1 MKNTRRTLKERY
13 SIFIASIIIIII
25 ATQAVVQY
33 DIDQQ
38 TEDAKLINMAGR
50 QRMLSQR
57 IAKLMLY
64 IENGVDKWGAPNP
77 ELHQVDTLRKAL
89 NEWKNIHQLLSDRAQ
104 AGKDSPMVDSLLNV
118 SGTYLQAVTAAC
130 EGVIANPD
138 STNVKAATE
147 KIASTEIFFL
157 LTMDRTVN
165 QYQHEAEEKLST
177 LKYIELIL
185 SGGALVVIILEFI
198 FFFLPTLN
206 KLRGNNA
213 KLSKLNRKLVT
224 SNTHLATSEEEIRT
238 HLEQISELQIIVEAR
253 ERQLRELVETATDM
267 IYELDEGGKFS
278 YVNPVLES
286 VTGYTQKELL
296 EKKYWDVVHPDERK
310 GVVAFY
316 IDQRNTRK
324 ETSSLRFRI
333 LTKAGKQIWVDQ
345 NVRMFFKD
353 KWAYKVSVVARD
365 VTKLREAEMR
375 VAESEHLF
383 RTLAENAP
391 VGIFQADTKGKCIYV
406 NKRWCKV
413 SGLTEEKSLQD
424 GWMGA
429 IAPGDREKIV
439 AEWAD
444 AVSGNRE
451 FEMELKFQTP
461 SGTEPETWVNARAV
475 SLVDD
480 KGNILGFLGTVI
492 DITALKT
499 TQYKLGESE
508 RLYRLLATNS
518 KDLIT
523 LYRPDDDATR
533 VFVSPSV
540 KDILG
545 YSPEELIGKS
555 PFEIIVDDD
564 AKRMQS
570 ETHRVTLSGRP
581 AAVEYRIRRK
591 DGTIIWMESNSHPFF
606 DNEGNMIG
614 FQTSARDVTL
624 RKEFEHE
631 LILAK
636 ERAEDAT
643 KTKSQFLSMMSHEIR
658 TPMNAII
665 GLSNLLLG
673 DNPREDQVDSLELLK
688 FSGHNLLGILND
700 ILDFS
705 KIEANKVTLEHI
717 DFDLEQSIENVVK
730 MMQPKA
736 EEKGISIKYS
746 FDQRLPKEVKAD
758 PVRLSQIMTNL
769 ISNAVKFTEK
779 GAVTVEVKHG
789 VPSQQVNGI
798 EYFFYDFRIKDSGI
812 GIPEEKLQSIFESFS
827 QAASDTTRKFGG
839 TGLGLTITRR
849 LINLM
854 ASDIHVTSKLGEGSD
869 FHFTLKLEKG
879 KVVKQT
885 PKETNNAKELLKDR
899 NVLVLLV
906 EDNRVNQVVATN
918 FFRRWGVQ
926 YDVANNGREAV
937 EMVTKKMYDMVFM
950 DLQMPEMD
958 GYQATQAIR
967 EMSDSYFKN
976 LPIVALTASA
986 MLNMRDKV
994 MASGMTDFM
1003 SKPFQP
1009 EDLQQIILKYTTPEK
1024 SADMMSS
1031 ISETLDMYT
1040 EGNMDF
1046 KKELI
1051 GHLMK
1056 NIEEL
1061 RLSLITS
1068 IREKD
1073 PVTFYAAA
1081 HKCKTTLTMLGD
1093 HELLTVV
1100 DEVKQALEQQ
1110 HVGALN
1116 TILDQKF
1123 SKLVKETMDGLSE
1136 ELASIK
1142 TR

>member
-13 SIFIASIIIIII
+13 TIFIASIVVIII

-38 TEDAKLINMAGR
+38 TEDARLINIAGR
-50 QRMLSQR
+50 QAMQSQR
-57 IAKLMLY
+57 IAKLILY
-64 IENGVDKWGAPNP
+64 IENGVDLRGAPNP
-77 ELHQVDTLRKAL
+77 ALHQIDTLKKLVA
-89 NEWKNIHQLLSDRAQ
+89 EWVDVHEMLLARAD
-104 AGKDSPMVDSLLNV
+104 AGKDGPLIDSLIRVNTRYV
-118 SGTYLQAVTAAC
+118 ESIAASCRAV
-130 EGVIANPD
+130 INKPD
-138 STNVKAATE
+138 SINLKAAVE
-147 KIASTEIFFL
+147 EIAGTEIFFL
-157 LTMDRTVN
+157 LNMDRTVN
-165 QYQHEAEEKLST
+165 EYQREAEQKLKA
-177 LKYIELIL
+177 LKRIELIL
-185 SGGALVVIILEFI
+185 AAVALVVIVLEFI
-198 FFFLPTLN
+198 FFFRPTLD
-206 KLRGNNA
+206 KLRNNNS
-213 KLSKLNRKLVT
+213 KLLKLNRKLVST
-224 SNTHLATSEEEIRT
+224 NHNLAASEEEIRT
-238 HLEQISELQIIVEAR
+238 HLEQISELQTIVESR

-267 IYELDEGGKFS
+267 IYELDESGKFS

-286 VTGYTQKELL
+286 ITGYSRNELL
-296 EKKYWDVVHPDERK
+296 EKKYWDLVDPGQRKDVVNFYLEQRK
-310 GVVAFY
+310 NR
-316 IDQRNTRK
+316 Q
-324 ETSSLRFRI
+324 ETSSLRLLITTRDGNKVWI
-333 LTKAGKQIWVDQ
+333 DQ

-353 KWAYKVSVVARD
+353 GWAYKVSVVARD
-365 VTKLREAEMR
+365 VTRLREAEQR

-391 VGIFQADTKGKCIYV
+391 VGIFQADTLGKCTYV

-413 SGLTEEKSLQD
+413 SGLTEAQSLDD
-424 GWMGA
+424 GWAAGF
-429 IAPGDREKIV
+429 APEDRERISQEWHNAV
-439 AEWAD
+439 A
-444 AVSGNRE
+444 NNQE
-451 FEMELKFQTP
+451 FEMELKFNTP
-461 SGTEPETWVNARAV
+461 GTPDGVTWANARAIA
-475 SLVDD
+475 LRDD
-480 KGNILGFLGTVI
+480 KGAITGFLGTVI

-499 TQYKLGESE
+499 AQHKLAESE
-508 RLYRLLATNS
+508 KLYRLLATNS

-523 LYRPDDDATR
+523 LYRADKDATR
-533 VFVSPSV
+533 VFISPSV

-545 YSPEELIGKS
+545 YTPEELIGKS
-555 PFEIIVDDD
+555 PFDIILEED
-564 AKRMQS
+564 AKKMQE
-570 ETHRVTLSGRP
+570 ETHNVTLSGRP

-591 DGTIIWMESNSHPFF
+591 DGTVIWLESNSHPFF

-614 FQTSARDVTL
+614 FQTSARDITQ
-624 RKEFEHE
+624 RKEFERE

-636 ERAEDAT
+636 ERAEEAT

-673 DNPREDQVDSLELLK
+673 DNPRQDQVDSLELLK
-688 FSGHNLLGILND
+688 FSGHNLLAILND

-717 DFDLEQSIENVVK
+717 DFDLAQSIENIVK

-736 EEKGISIKYS
+736 DEKGITIQYM
-746 FDQRLPKEVKAD
+746 FDPRLPKEVKAD
-758 PVRLSQIMTNL
+758 PVRVSQVMTNL

-779 GAVTVEVKHG
+779 GSVTVEVRHG
-789 VPSQQVNGI
+789 VPGQKANGL

-854 ASDIHVTSKLGEGSD
+854 GSDIHVTSKPGEGSD

-879 KVVKQT
+879 KVAKPV
-885 PKETNNAKELLKDR
+885 PKPAEKTKNILKDR
-899 NVLVLLV
+899 NILVLLV

-926 YDVANNGREAV
+926 YDIANNGREAV
-937 EMVTKKMYDMVFM
+937 DMVTRKMYDMVFM

-958 GYQATQAIR
+958 GYQATHAIR
-967 EMSDSYFKN
+967 QMPDSYFKK

-986 MLNMRDKV
+986 MTSMRDKV

-1003 SKPFQP
+1003 TKPFQP
-1009 EDLQQIILKYTTPEK
+1009 EDLQQIILKYTSPEK
-1024 SADMMSS
+1024 SQGMASS
-1031 ISETLDMYT
+1031 ISNTLDVYT

-1056 NIEEL
+1056 NIDEL
-1061 RLSLITS
+1061 RSSLQAS
-1068 IREKD
+1068 VDQQD
-1073 PVTFYAAA
+1073 PTHFQAAA
-1081 HKCKTTLTMLGD
+1081 HKCRTTLTMLGD
-1093 HELLTVV
+1093 HELLDVV
-1100 DEVKQALEQQ
+1100 EEVKQALEHQRN
-1110 HVGALN
+1110 GTLSA
-1116 TILDQKF
+1116 ILDQKF
-1123 SKLVKETMDGLSE
+1123 TKLVKETMDGLTE

-1142 TR
+1142 LH